1 MRMEKSA
8 YKEIIEKEEK
18 ILAELYKTL
27 IQERKGIISS
37 SLEEINMCGI
47 KKEEILR
54 QINNLDKERKDM
66 TDDMIEEFPENIVEI
81 VKKIRF
87 LMDRNMK
94 LMTFAI
100 KQKKYIIDEIINK
113 INLHVYP
120 GKEKTST
127 PLMLMKEV

>member
-1 MRMEKSA
+1 MEKSA

-54 QINNLDKERKDM
+54 QINNLDKKRKDM
-66 TDDMIEEFPENIVEI
+66 TDDMIEEFPESIVEI

-113 INLHVYP
+113 MNLHVYP

>member
-1 MRMEKSA
+1 MEKSA

-113 INLHVYP
+113 MNLHVYP

>member
-1 MRMEKSA
+1 MEKSP

-113 INLHVYP
+113 MNLHVYP

>member
-1 MRMEKSA
+1 MEKSA

-27 IQERKGIISS
+27 VQERKGIISS
-37 SLEEINMCGI
+37 SLEEINMCGV

-66 TDDMIEEFPENIVEI
+66 PDDMIEEFPESIVEI

-113 INLHVYP
+113 MNLHVYP

>member
-1 MRMEKSA
+1 MEKSP

-66 TDDMIEEFPENIVEI
+66 TDDMIEEFPESIVEI

-113 INLHVYP
+113 MNLHVYP